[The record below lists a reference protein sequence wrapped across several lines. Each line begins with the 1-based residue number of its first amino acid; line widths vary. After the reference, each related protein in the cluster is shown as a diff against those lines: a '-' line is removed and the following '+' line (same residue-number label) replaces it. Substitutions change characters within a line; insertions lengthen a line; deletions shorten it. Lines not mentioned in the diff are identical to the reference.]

1 MNCTEEA
8 QTTSVTFLE
17 GSGKEG
23 SSIKMKEIPANRG
36 YGYPKFL
43 SVKEFKAWAT
53 NHGEVFK
60 LKATVTLYQKVSGDD
75 CIRYCISAYLP
86 CLLVLTI

>member
-43 SVKEFKAWAT
+43 PVKEFKAWAT

-60 LKATVTLYQKVSGDD
+60 LKATVTLYQKVFGDD
-75 CIRYCISAYLP
+75 WIRYRISYLP
-86 CLLVLTI
+86 ICLVYWF